1 MGRGGGRAVNAA
13 VFRPDDD
20 RIADAVALL
29 DDLGAV
35 PVPDPMLAVDPTGA
49 VPRGD
54 GAVVV
59 VTSKTGVELAADSG
73 WTPGG
78 GRLAAIGP
86 ATADACREAGWT
98 VDVVPEEYTSAGLVA
113 ALDGDIDGAR
123 VEVARSDHGSAV
135 LTDGLAEAGAYVH
148 ETVLYALTRPAGAGD
163 STEL

>member
-1 MGRGGGRAVNAA
+1 MNAA

-59 VTSKTGVELAADSG
+59 VT
-73 WTPGG
+73 
-78 GRLAAIGP
+78 
-86 ATADACREAGWT
+86 
-98 VDVVPEEYTSAGLVA
+98 
-113 ALDGDIDGAR
+113 
-123 VEVARSDHGSAV
+123 
-135 LTDGLAEAGAYVH
+135 
-148 ETVLYALTRPAGAGD
+148 
-163 STEL
+163 